1 MGRRSPSPQFREFS
15 ENLVSVLQSGQGLS
29 SFLERQY
36 QDYREDA
43 ESQQESAL
51 DLLGTLAEAY
61 VTVLVAGPLFLITI
75 LVVMGIAGDDT
86 FGQLRLFVYLVLPLA
101 NVGFMVYLSTVTD
114 KLDPSSEVAGES
126 PAVDTTSVDAV
137 PSGVERRA
145 DGGTGTDEGAAPGPT
160 PIPHPNVERIRYY
173 RLLAGVRDRFG
184 HPIRTLVERPTLT
197 LAITVPIVL
206 GALVGQLPTAL
217 EGGFDATA
225 VDDTIAVGAFGVL
238 TIFAIAY
245 ELHRR
250 RLAAIEGAVPDL
262 LDRLASVNEAGLSIV
277 ASIGR
282 VRGSDLGPL
291 GPELDR
297 IWNDIQWGADL
308 QTALGRFEGR
318 VGTRSISRVVT
329 LLTESMKASG
339 NLETTLRIA
348 ARQAAADRR
357 LERERK
363 QAMVEYMVVVY
374 VSFLVFL
381 FIIAVLAGYLIPN
394 LPTGGAEL
402 PAASGS
408 GISGLGGFSQV
419 SADAYA
425 MLFYHATLV
434 QGTFSGLI
442 AGQLSTGDVGA
453 GTKHAAAMIG
463 LSVLVFAILL

>member
-1 MGRRSPSPQFREFS
+1 
-15 ENLVSVLQSGQGLS
+15 
-29 SFLERQY
+29 
-36 QDYREDA
+36 
-43 ESQQESAL
+43 
-51 DLLGTLAEAY
+51 
-61 VTVLVAGPLFLITI
+61 
-75 LVVMGIAGDDT
+75 
-86 FGQLRLFVYLVLPLA
+86 
-101 NVGFMVYLSTVTD
+101 VYLSTVTD

-160 PIPHPNVERIRYY
+160 RFRTRNVERIRYY

-206 GALVGQLPTAL
+206 WALVGQLPTAL

-339 NLETTLRIA
+339 NLETTLPNRRA
-348 ARQAAADRR
+348 ASGGGSTSRARA
-357 LERERK
+357 RK

-425 MLFYHATLV
+425 MLFYHDPRSGDVL
-434 QGTFSGLI
+434 GLI

>member
-1 MGRRSPSPQFREFS
+1 
-15 ENLVSVLQSGQGLS
+15 
-29 SFLERQY
+29 
-36 QDYREDA
+36 
-43 ESQQESAL
+43 
-51 DLLGTLAEAY
+51 
-61 VTVLVAGPLFLITI
+61 
-75 LVVMGIAGDDT
+75 
-86 FGQLRLFVYLVLPLA
+86 
-101 NVGFMVYLSTVTD
+101 MVYLSTVTD
-114 KLDPSSEVAGES
+114 KLDPQQRGRRGITRRRHHVSRRG
-126 PAVDTTSVDAV
+126 PV
-137 PSGVERRA
+137 PSVERRA
-145 DGGTGTDEGAAPGPT
+145 DGGTSGTDEGAAPTDPISAPERRTDPVLPPAGRGP
-160 PIPHPNVERIRYY
+160 
-173 RLLAGVRDRFG
+173 RDRFG
-184 HPIRTLVERPTLT
+184 HPIRTLVERPTPT

-250 RLAAIEGAVPDL
+250 RLAAIEGAVRICSIDSPASTRPACRSSR
-262 LDRLASVNEAGLSIV
+262 RLAAFEGPISGRSVPNST
-277 ASIGR
+277 
-282 VRGSDLGPL
+282 GSGTTSSGVPISRRRSA
-291 GPELDR
+291 DR
-297 IWNDIQWGADL
+297 
-308 QTALGRFEGR
+308 GR

-329 LLTESMKASG
+329 LLTESMKASKR
-339 NLETTLRIA
+339 LRPLSESPRGKRRRI
-348 ARQAAADRR
+348 DR

-394 LPTGGAEL
+394 LPTGGAEPL

-434 QGTFSGLI
+434 QGTFSGVN
-442 AGQLSTGDVGA
+442 AGQLSTGDVS
-453 GTKHAAAMIG
+453 GTKHAAAMI
-463 LSVLVFAILL
+463 SVLVFAILL